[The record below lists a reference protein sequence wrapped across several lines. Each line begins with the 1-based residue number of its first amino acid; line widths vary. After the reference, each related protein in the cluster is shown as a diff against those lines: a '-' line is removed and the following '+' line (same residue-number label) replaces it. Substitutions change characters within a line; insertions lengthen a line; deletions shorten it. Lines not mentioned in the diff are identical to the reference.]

1 MEGGKIAMGAEM
13 KMVLVHEDEIGL
25 AQMWERV
32 SMRLK
37 QEYGRATYT
46 SWIKHLTLNELKGT
60 EVILSVPTRFI
71 REWIVSHYVDTIERF
86 WQEETPKILSINVV
100 VRSRNGD
107 DKFGPSN
114 MNGIESTA
122 DELLAKLDV
131 PQFQV
136 EPVAPTIASGVDVT
150 GQNIDVLNI
159 PEDVG
164 YFGSPLDRRFTFERF
179 VVGKS
184 NQLPFAA
191 AKSIA
196 KAKDIIQGNNPFYL
210 YGKVGLGKTHLMHAI
225 ALHMRDY
232 QPGRK
237 VVYLSAERFMY
248 QFVSALK
255 NKDIMA
261 FKDRFRGIDVLL
273 IDDIQFICGKESTQE
288 EFFHTLNALLD
299 QNKQLIIA
307 SDRSPSELEGMQ
319 ERIRSRLGWGLVVDI
334 NSADFEL
341 RLGILR
347 SKVAQM
353 VDVEIPVQVLEFLA
367 GRIVS
372 SIRELE
378 GALNKV
384 VAHATLMDKTITLET
399 TQEILVD
406 LLRANEKALTIADIQ
421 KRVTMHYN
429 IKMTDMASS
438 NRSRNV
444 ARPRQIAMYL
454 AKRLTTR
461 SLSEIGRKFGGKDHT
476 TVMHAIKRVETLLTT
491 DEELKAE
498 IGQLEQMCCQ

>member
-1 MEGGKIAMGAEM
+1 MEGSKIAMGAKM
-13 KMVLVHEDEIGL
+13 KMALVNEDITL
-25 AQMWERV
+25 SLVWEKV

-46 SWIKHLTLNELKGT
+46 SWIKHLALNEQKGS

-71 REWIVSHYVDTIERF
+71 REWIVNHYIDRIEQF
-86 WQEETPKILSINVV
+86 WREENASVQSVSVV
-100 VRSRNGD
+100 VRSRHGD
-107 DKFGPSN
+107 DHHVHPSN
-114 MNGIESTA
+114 ANE
-122 DELLAKLDV
+122 KLDLDGAAAEEASL
-131 PQFQV
+131 PGLLLPV
-136 EPVAPTIASGVDVT
+136 EPTIASGVDVT
-150 GQNIDVLNI
+150 GQNINVLNI
-159 PEDVG
+159 PEG
-164 YFGSPLDRRFTFERF
+164 NINFGSPLDRRFTFDRF

-191 AKSIA
+191 SKAIA
-196 KAKDIIQGNNPFYL
+196 NSRAIVQESNPFYL

-225 ALHMRDY
+225 ALYMKDH
-232 QPGRK
+232 QPQRK
-237 VVYLSAERFMY
+237 VAYLSAERFMY

-353 VDVEIPVQVLEFLA
+353 VDVDIPLQVLEFLA

-384 VAHATLMDKTITLET
+384 IAHATLMDKPITLET

-421 KRVTMHYN
+421 KRVTTHYN

-438 NRSRNV
+438 NRSRSV

-476 TVMHAIKRVETLLTT
+476 TVMHAIKRIETLLTT

-498 IGQLEQMCCQ
+498 IQQLEQMCCQ

>member
-13 KMVLVHEDEIGL
+13 KMALVHEDIAL
-25 AQMWERV
+25 CQIWEKV
-32 SMRLK
+32 GMRLK

-46 SWIKHLTLNELKGT
+46 SWIKHLSLNELNGT
-60 EVILSVPTRFI
+60 EIILSVPTRFI
-71 REWIVSHYVDTIERF
+71 REWIVNHYIEKIEQF
-86 WQEETPKILSINVV
+86 WREENSNITNVV
-100 VRSRNGD
+100 VVVKSRAGEEISPY
-107 DKFGPSN
+107 PSN
-114 MNGIESTA
+114 TNQKL
-122 DELLAKLDV
+122 DELGTLPLEI
-131 PQFQV
+131 PTMSL
-136 EPVAPTIASGVDVT
+136 EPTIASGVDVT
-150 GQNIDVLNI
+150 GQNINILNV
-159 PEDVG
+159 PEDAA
-164 YFGSPLDRRFTFERF
+164 YFGSPLDRRFTFDRF

-191 AKSIA
+191 SKAIA
-196 KAKDIIQGNNPFYL
+196 TSKTIVQGNNPFYL

-225 ALHMRDY
+225 ALYMKDH
-232 QPGRK
+232 QPTRK
-237 VVYLSAERFMY
+237 VAYLSAERFMY

-353 VDVEIPVQVLEFLA
+353 VDIEIPQQVLEFLA

-384 VAHATLMDKTITLET
+384 VAHATLMDKQITLET

-406 LLRANEKALTIADIQ
+406 LLRANEKALTITDIQ
-421 KRVTMHYN
+421 KKVTTHYN

-476 TVMHAIKRVETLLTT
+476 TVMHAIKRVEALLTT
-491 DEELKAE
+491 DEELKTE
-498 IGQLEQMCCQ
+498 ILQLEQMCCQ

>member
-1 MEGGKIAMGAEM
+1 MAMGAQM
-13 KMVLVHEDEIGL
+13 KMVLLHEDEVNL
-25 AQMWERV
+25 TLTWEKV
-32 SMRLK
+32 TMRLK

-46 SWIKHLTLNELKGT
+46 SWIKHLSLETFSDG
-60 EVILSVPTRFI
+60 EVVLTVPTRFI
-71 REWIVSHYVDTIERF
+71 REWILNHYAETIERF
-86 WQEETPKILSINVV
+86 WREENDKV
-100 VRSRNGD
+100 SRVLITVKARG
-107 DKFGPSN
+107 FEEQAGPSN
-114 MNGIESTA
+114 ANDLPPEP
-122 DELLAKLDV
+122 LD
-131 PQFQV
+131 P
-136 EPVAPTIASGVDVT
+136 EINHSPEAEKTIAGGVDVT
-150 GQNIDVLNI
+150 GQNVGILN
-159 PEDVG
+159 PLFTEDPA
-164 YFGSPLDRRFTFERF
+164 YFGSPLDRRFTFDRF

-191 AKSIA
+191 SQDIAKSKGIVH
-196 KAKDIIQGNNPFYL
+196 GNKPFYL

-225 ALHMRDY
+225 ALYMRDH
-232 QPGRK
+232 QPKRK

-319 ERIRSRLGWGLVVDI
+319 ERIRTRLGWGLVVDI
-334 NSADFEL
+334 NAADFDL
-341 RLGILR
+341 RLGILQ

-353 VDVEIPVQVLEFLA
+353 VDVHIPLEVLEFLA
-367 GRIVS
+367 GKVTS

-378 GALNKV
+378 GALHKV
-384 VAHATLMDKTITLET
+384 VAHATLMDKAITLQT

-406 LLRANEKALTIADIQ
+406 LLRANEKILTVSDIQ
-421 KRVTMHYN
+421 KRVASHFN
-429 IKMTDMASS
+429 IKMGDMASA
-438 NRSRNV
+438 NRSRSV
-444 ARPRQIAMYL
+444 VRPRQIAMFL

-461 SLSEIGRKFGGKDHT
+461 SLAEIGRKFGGKDHT
-476 TVMHAIKRVETLLTT
+476 TVMHAIKRVEALLTT
-491 DEELKAE
+491 DEELKSE
-498 IGQLEQMCCQ
+498 IARLEHVCCQ